1 LLRLQTTAAIKIF
14 KCAAAT
20 SPPKT
25 SALAPSHLHNQG
37 LTHSDLY
44 VHNLLHYGQTAP
56 ITDLGAASPLPK
68 DDKARAFPQSLDLC
82 AYGSHLSEL
91 AKICN
96 RL

>member
-1 LLRLQTTAAIKIF
+1 LLRLQTTAAIRIF

-20 SPPKT
+20 SLPKT
-25 SALAPSHLHNQG
+25 SASAPSHLHHQG

-44 VHNLLHYGQTAP
+44 AHNLLYNNQTAL
-56 ITDLGAASPLPK
+56 ITDFGAASPRPENAE
-68 DDKARAFPQSLDLC
+68 ARAFPQSLDLC